1 MNIFERDFEVPC
13 VRSHHSL
20 IPYFAQVAAA
30 HLKPG
35 EIPVRFVVTSTQ
47 GARYHCELGVLAE
60 LPAWKGRPLPRSIFE
75 FRRRAVEN
83 TDRFNVVMLVPTGI
97 GAEIGG
103 HAGDAGAAARL
114 LAASCDT
121 LITHPNVVNA
131 SDINELP
138 ENGLYVEGSVICRLL
153 MGTAGL
159 CRSRSNRVLFVCD
172 SHEDADF
179 TDAAINSLNAARAC
193 YGLNCPRVVQLDPTV
208 TLKAMFT
215 GTGRA
220 SGRVEHLEHLITA
233 LDKYRSEYDAV
244 ALATVIQV
252 PKEWHVSYFQ
262 SEGEMVN
269 PWGGVEAIFTH
280 AISLL
285 YDVPSAHSPMLESH
299 EIESLEPG
307 LVDPRMAAEAVSYT
321 FLQCIF
327 KGLQRSPRIV
337 SDPEAMRQPGVLT
350 AADVSALVIPQGVV
364 GLPVLAALEQGIPVI
379 AVRENKN
386 LMRNDL
392 GSLPWAS
399 GQYHEVENYLEAT
412 GLLCSLR
419 AGIAPATVR
428 RPIALAPTVILHPGG
443 READYMVEDEQ
454 AEEERVEHV
463 QELKMAVGA

>member
-13 VRSHHSL
+13 VRSHHNL
-20 IPYFAQVAAA
+20 IPYFAQAAAA

-35 EIPVRFVVTSTQ
+35 EVPVRFVVTSTE
-47 GARYHCELGVLAE
+47 GARYRCELGVMADLQ
-60 LPAWKGRPLPRSIFE
+60 AWKGRPLPRSIFD

-83 TDRFNVVMLVPTGI
+83 TERFNAVMLVPTGI

-103 HAGDAGAAARL
+103 HAGDAGSAARL

-159 CRSRSNRVLFVCD
+159 GRTRSNRVLFVCD
-172 SHEDADF
+172 AHEDEDF

-193 YGLNCPRVVQLDPTV
+193 YGLDCPRVVQLDPSV
-208 TLKAMFT
+208 ILKAMFT
-215 GTGRA
+215 NTGRA
-220 SGRVEHLEHLITA
+220 SGRVENMEALLAA

-252 PKEWHVSYFQ
+252 PKEWHESYFQ
-262 SEGEMVN
+262 SSGEMVN

-285 YDVPSAHSPMLESH
+285 YDLPSAHSPMLESQ
-299 EIESLEPG
+299 EIEALEPG

-337 SDPEAMRQPGVLT
+337 SDAEAMRQPGVIT
-350 AADVSALVIPQGVV
+350 AADVSCLVIPQGCV
-364 GLPVLAALEQGIPVI
+364 GLPVLAALEQRIPVI

-392 GSLPWAS
+392 GALPWAP
-399 GQYHEVENYLEAT
+399 GQYHLVDNYLEAA
-412 GLLCSLR
+412 GLLCALR
-419 AGIAPATVR
+419 AGITPMSVR
-428 RPIALAPTVILHPGG
+428 RPLALAPTVILSAAGG
-443 READYMVEDEQ
+443 ETDYIVEDEQ
-454 AEEERVEHV
+454 EVGVAHV
-463 QELKMAVGA
+463 PELKLAVGA